1 MKLIYTCD
9 CSLKVK
15 VYDNSRKLSFLWE
28 KELIIGQNE
37 QFGHISDLKHLLLL
51 QKWTSVQFLD
61 NADFFREENHLFHNL
76 SLLYVRMM
84 LTQNAKKIDD
94 NKKNVVHVYVT
105 EL

>member
-1 MKLIYTCD
+1 M
-9 CSLKVK
+9 
-15 VYDNSRKLSFLWE
+15 
-28 KELIIGQNE
+28 
-37 QFGHISDLKHLLLL
+37 L

-94 NKKNVVHVYVT
+94 NKKMQYMYMLQNFNYCDIFYFQ
-105 EL
+105 